1 MKLYERI
8 CNYIYEK
15 LDPNSHSR
23 FYRFIKAHT
32 SSERAYKM
40 SYGFAITIA
49 KPGTNP
55 LYVRAEFV
63 ATVDSICEYLGYGKI
78 GRLLV
83 SDMFYGG
90 WEKINP
96 DAVELEHGP
105 DYWRVTLKNDML
117 YFADRW
123 NLGRLL
129 RCVWAYDM
137 WERSFIH
144 KGFELRRNNEH
155 RR

>member
-23 FYRFIKAHT
+23 FYRFIEAHT

-40 SYGFAITIA
+40 SCEFVRTID
-49 KPGTNP
+49 KSEINP
-55 LYVRAEFV
+55 DDVRADFI

-83 SDMFYGG
+83 SDMYYGG
-90 WEKINP
+90 WVKINP
-96 DAVELEHGP
+96 DPIELEHGP
-105 DYWRVTLKNDML
+105 TYWRVTLKNDML
-117 YFADRW
+117 YCSDRW
-123 NLGRLL
+123 CWGRLL

-137 WERSFIH
+137 WERSFIRNKH
-144 KGFELRRNNEH
+144 ELWRTNESC
-155 RR
+155 

>member
-8 CNYIYEK
+8 CNYIIEK
-15 LDPNSHSR
+15 LDPNSDSR
-23 FYRFIKAHT
+23 FYLFIEAHT

-40 SYGFAITIA
+40 SCGFSIAIG

-55 LYVRAEFV
+55 IKVRDGFI

-83 SDMFYGG
+83 SDMYYGG

-96 DAVELEHGP
+96 DPIELEHGS

-117 YFADRW
+117 YCSDRW
-123 NLGRLL
+123 CWGRLL
-129 RCVWAYDM
+129 RCVWAYNM

-144 KGFELRRNNEH
+144 KKI
-155 RR
+155 

>member
-8 CNYIYEK
+8 CNYIFEN
-15 LDPNSHSR
+15 LNPNSHSR
-23 FYRFIKAHT
+23 FYRFIEAHT
-32 SSERAYKM
+32 SAERAYKM
-40 SYGFAITIA
+40 SCGFSITIG

-55 LYVRAEFV
+55 IKVRDGFI

-78 GRLLV
+78 GRSLV
-83 SDMFYGG
+83 FDMYYGG

-96 DAVELEHGP
+96 DTIELEHGP

-117 YFADRW
+117 YCSDRW
-123 NLGRLL
+123 CWGRLL
-129 RCVWAYDM
+129 RCVWAYNM

-144 KGFELRRNNEH
+144 KKI
-155 RR
+155 

>member
-23 FYRFIKAHT
+23 FYRFIEAHT

-40 SYGFAITIA
+40 SCEFVRTIDKSEINPFDA
-49 KPGTNP
+49 KDD
-55 LYVRAEFV
+55 FV
-63 ATVDSICEYLGYGKI
+63 ATVNSICECLGYGKI
-78 GRLLV
+78 GGLLV

-96 DAVELEHGP
+96 DTIELAHSP

-117 YFADRW
+117 YCSDRW
-123 NLGRLL
+123 SLGRLL
-129 RCVWAYDM
+129 RCLWTYDM
-137 WERSFIH
+137 WERSFIYKKH
-144 KGFELRRNNEH
+144 ELWRANESC
-155 RR
+155 